1 MLLFGLM
8 ELKDFLYELPEE
20 LIAQEPLARR
30 DESRLMVVDRATNS
44 FHEKI
49 FSDVPSF
56 FNPGDVLVLNDTR
69 VIPARLSGM
78 KPTGAKVEVFLLNKI
93 DDYKWH
99 CLVKP
104 GARLQPGSKI
114 IIGDVTATI
123 LDRTE
128 DGGRIVEF
136 DADENKLLGFGKIP
150 LPPYIHNTNINP
162 ERYQT
167 VYAQNKG
174 AVAAPTAGLHFTPEL
189 LSKIEA
195 LGVQICK
202 VTLHVGIGTF
212 RPIKVENIDNHKMDF
227 EWCNVSRETAETIN
241 LAKSKGSKIIA
252 CGTTVVRTL
261 ESSVD
266 EKGMAVAKS
275 AETDLFIKPGY
286 KFKTV
291 DRLITNFH
299 LPGST
304 LLLLVSAFA
313 NRELILSAY
322 NDAVAKR
329 FRFFSFGDAMVI
341 L

>member
-1 MLLFGLM
+1 MLLFGLV
-8 ELKDFLYELPEE
+8 ELKDFLYDLPEE
-20 LIAQEPLARR
+20 LIAQEPLAIR

-49 FSDVPSF
+49 FSDVPRF

-69 VIPARLSGM
+69 VIPARFSGT
-78 KPTGAKVEVFLLNKI
+78 KTTGAKVEVFLLRKL
-93 DDYKWH
+93 DDYRWH

-104 GARLQPGSKI
+104 GARLQPGTKI
-114 IIGDVTATI
+114 HIGDIAATI

-136 DADENKLLGFGKIP
+136 DADENRLLDFGKIP
-150 LPPYIHNTNINP
+150 LPPYVHNTNINP

-167 VYAQNKG
+167 VFAQNKG

-189 LSKIEA
+189 LTKIEL

-212 RPIKVENIDNHKMDF
+212 RPIKVENVDNHKMDF
-227 EWCNVSRETAETIN
+227 EWYNVSRETADTIN
-241 LAKSKGSKIIA
+241 TAKSNGGKIIA

-261 ESSVD
+261 ESCAD
-266 EKGMAVAKS
+266 ENGLTVAKS
-275 AETDLFIKPGY
+275 AETDLFIKPGF

-322 NDAVAKR
+322 KDAVAKR
-329 FRFFSFGDAMVI
+329 FRFFSFGDAMII

>member
-1 MLLFGLM
+1 MLLFGLV
-8 ELKDFLYELPEE
+8 ELKDFLYDLPEE
-20 LIAQEPLARR
+20 LIAQEPLAKR

-44 FHEKI
+44 FYEKK
-49 FSDVPSF
+49 FQDVASF
-56 FNPGDVLVLNDTR
+56 FNAGDVLVLNDTK
-69 VIPARLSGM
+69 VIPARLLGT
-78 KPTGAKVEVFLLNKI
+78 KTTGANVEVFLLRKL
-93 DDYKWH
+93 DDYRWH

-114 IIGDVTATI
+114 IIGDITATI
-123 LDRTE
+123 QDKTE

-136 DADENKLLGFGKIP
+136 DADENRLLGFGKIP
-150 LPPYIHNTNINP
+150 LPPYVHNTNINP

-167 VYAQNKG
+167 VFAKNKG

-189 LSKIEA
+189 LSRIES

-212 RPIKVENIDNHKMDF
+212 RPIKVENVDNHKMDF
-227 EWCNVSRETAETIN
+227 EWYNVSRETADTIN
-241 LAKSKGSKIIA
+241 TAKSKGGKIIA

-261 ESSVD
+261 ESCAD
-266 EKGMAVAKS
+266 ENGLTVAKS
-275 AETDLFIKPGY
+275 AETDLFIKPGF

-304 LLLLVSAFA
+304 LLLLVSSFA

-322 NDAVAKR
+322 KDAVAKR
-329 FRFFSFGDAMVI
+329 FRFFSFGDAMII